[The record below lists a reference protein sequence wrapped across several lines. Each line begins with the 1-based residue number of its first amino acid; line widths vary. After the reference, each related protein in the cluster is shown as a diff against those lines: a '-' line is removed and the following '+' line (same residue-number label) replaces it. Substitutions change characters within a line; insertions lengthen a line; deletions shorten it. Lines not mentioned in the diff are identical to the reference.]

1 MNHFRLIILALICLL
16 QMLPLSA
23 QTLTPAANA
32 PRTGDV
38 LKKQQTEYVNTSG
51 GGEGRVWDMSGIEI
65 VNSSHKA
72 RILAKRDSAD
82 TAADTVMTVENRM
95 RRYTLQRGDS
105 LLTVGTENALSLV
118 RYQQPEL
125 SLRFPV
131 SYGKQKQETSLV
143 TGAFICSFAKN

>member
-1 MNHFRLIILALICLL
+1 MNKHTYIITLSLAFI
-16 QMLPLSA
+16 MAGTLSA

-51 GGEGRVWDMSGIEI
+51 GGEDQVWNLSGIEI

-82 TAADTVMTVENRM
+82 TAADTIMTVESRM
-95 RRYTLQRGDS
+95 RRYTLLRGDS
-105 LLTVGTENALSLV
+105 LLTTGTENALSLV
-118 RYQQPEL
+118 RYQQP
-125 SLRFPV
+125 SKR
-131 SYGKQKQETSLV
+131 
-143 TGAFICSFAKN
+143 N